1 MAYRWWMI
9 PLSMIL
15 TAGLSVPAFAQSPT
29 PTLPQPNRQHED
41 SHQALVIDYV
51 NASPSGHGPGSQ
63 QTWQWTI
70 KISNV
75 KTPESTGSSFLKF
88 RLLTPSQQQ
97 NFVNNDDIGS
107 RLFIYPIE
115 PTQVHNGTMTVT
127 FQSSAPQ
134 PGNNLIDVSEY
145 FDHSSSGEGTGSSV
159 EVRQESP
166 AVSITSLPYGQ
177 LPEVPLASVLPA
189 MLIAGFGIW
198 MYKHRSTVSPLS

>member
-29 PTLPQPNRQHED
+29 PTLPTQQNRQHED

-75 KTPESTGSSFLKF
+75 KVPENTGSSFLKF
-88 RLLTPSQQQ
+88 RVLSPSQQQ

-107 RLFIYPIE
+107 PLSIYPIE
-115 PTQVHNGTMTVT
+115 STQVLNGTITAT
-127 FQSSAPQ
+127 FQSSAPKL
-134 PGNNLIDVSEY
+134 GNNLIDVSEY
-145 FDHSSSGEGTGSSV
+145 FNRSGEGTGSSV

-189 MLIAGFGIW
+189 MLIVGFGLW
-198 MYKHRSTVSPLS
+198 MYKHRPTVSPLS